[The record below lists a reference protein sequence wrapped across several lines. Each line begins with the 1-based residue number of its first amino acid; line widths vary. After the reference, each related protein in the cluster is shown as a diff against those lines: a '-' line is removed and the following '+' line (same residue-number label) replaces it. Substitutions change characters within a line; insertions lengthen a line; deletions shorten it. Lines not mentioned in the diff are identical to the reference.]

1 MDKKQLM
8 NDLKQI
14 VLKEVPNAVK
24 KITLENED
32 KVCYISLLGTDDE
45 PVLGLIQLGIESYR
59 NEIINEVGIDDKWTI
74 WNSGEMPVDYQT
86 VIDENHPEFR
96 EKQELLVKAFGD
108 DWEDLWEDCQT
119 LRFELAQELN
129 QYNWSEI
136 LPITEDFVVYSDW
149 EAIDVT
155 NGDLER
161 SIPIEKLNIIKDKQL
176 I

>member
-8 NDLKQI
+8 NDLKHI

-24 KITLENED
+24 EIKLDKED
-32 KVCYISLLGTDDE
+32 KVCYISLLGTDYE

-59 NEIINEVGIDDKWTI
+59 NEIIKEVGIENKYSI
-74 WNSGEMPVDYQT
+74 WNSGNMPVEYQT
-86 VIDENHPEFR
+86 VIKTDHSDFA
-96 EKQELLVKAFGD
+96 EKQDLLIKVFGD
-108 DWEDLWEDCQT
+108 DWEDLWEASQA
-119 LRFELAQELN
+119 LRFELAQEFN

-136 LPITEDFVVYSDW
+136 LPITDDFVVYSDW
-149 EAIDVT
+149 EAIDVI

-161 SIPIEKLNIIKDKQL
+161 SIPKEKFNIIKDKQL